1 MFFVKILNLRQIN
14 CSGAT
19 CGHSRAV
26 LANLVHVGILLH
38 IKYFKGKHLSIFSS
52 IFFLYVHMWISDMRF
67 TTSCLPPVHK
77 TMPTQA
83 FTEMDIGR
91 TVRKAMKKFATVID
105 DTQDRLSH
113 DQIIHACSVS
123 APSIISIVCYVVLVG
138 RLLCV
143 LFFVSS
149 M

>member
-1 MFFVKILNLRQIN
+1 MQFITYCLLPVHNTMPIQ
-14 CSGAT
+14 
-19 CGHSRAV
+19 V
-26 LANLVHVGILLH
+26 LA
-38 IKYFKGKHLSIFSS
+38 
-52 IFFLYVHMWISDMRF
+52 
-67 TTSCLPPVHK
+67 
-77 TMPTQA
+77 
-83 FTEMDIGR
+83 EMDIGR

-143 LFFVSS
+143 LYV
-149 M
+149 

>member
-1 MFFVKILNLRQIN
+1 MQFIVF
-14 CSGAT
+14 C
-19 CGHSRAV
+19 H
-26 LANLVHVGILLH
+26 
-38 IKYFKGKHLSIFSS
+38 
-52 IFFLYVHMWISDMRF
+52 
-67 TTSCLPPVHK
+67 PPVHY
-77 TMPTQA
+77 TMLTQV
-83 FTEMDIGR
+83 FTDMHIGR

-143 LFFVSS
+143 LYV
-149 M
+149 